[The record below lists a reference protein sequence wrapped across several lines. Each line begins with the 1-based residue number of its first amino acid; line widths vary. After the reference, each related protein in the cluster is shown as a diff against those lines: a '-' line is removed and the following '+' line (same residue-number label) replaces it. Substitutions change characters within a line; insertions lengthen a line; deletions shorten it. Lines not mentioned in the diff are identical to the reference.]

1 MKLLL
6 LTANEF
12 TKIFKRRGLMFFFVL
27 VILNCFLAGLNV
39 YESYTTAGGN
49 FSLETE
55 LDNYRKSAITY
66 KNQLL
71 EYESELPSADESAV
85 SGSSSADASETRST
99 DYKTY
104 NELRFALMEAETYAA
119 VYEKALELNILSRD
133 DWRYSVLYDIINGEM
148 KIACY
153 RVILEAEPD
162 DEDYISTVI
171 CPYLEISSNYTITE
185 ITTKLHNQTQNIE
198 TLWSGVEALDYGSYC
213 KNQIT
218 TLQYDQ
224 AAKQSELEA
233 INRQLEDNPSSIE
246 LAMSKRKAE
255 GVKAAI
261 EGKIEIQTYRYQNGI
276 EFQSWVDRTLDIML
290 DKYDAYISKLN
301 GFVTEEYFHKNGD
314 YYEWAYADYGEYS
327 TLLNAEL
334 QDQLDAVAI
343 GWYSIN
349 NGVEELSVAGST
361 RSNMLGF
368 SDMFTFFAFFAIVI
382 AGVSVSSEHVT
393 RTIYLLLIRPAKR
406 YKVLL
411 SKYLSCI
418 LTTLALIILSF
429 GAYLLASV
437 LICGA
442 GDLSLPY
449 LFVSDGAVVEFD
461 FLRWMLLRV
470 LYCSASVL
478 FLLTMTFTASTVFR
492 NTAFAVSSGL
502 FTFFS
507 PILLSTFFRNSTLY
521 GYLPFPSFNISSF
534 VFNDLVTLAPETIS
548 RMAGEIVVYPTF
560 AFIWLGALTVV
571 CLIIAFATFTKRDV
585 TNT

>member
-198 TLWSGVEALDYGSYC
+198 TLW
-213 KNQIT
+213 
-218 TLQYDQ
+218 
-224 AAKQSELEA
+224 
-233 INRQLEDNPSSIE
+233 
-246 LAMSKRKAE
+246 
-255 GVKAAI
+255 
-261 EGKIEIQTYRYQNGI
+261 
-276 EFQSWVDRTLDIML
+276 
-290 DKYDAYISKLN
+290 
-301 GFVTEEYFHKNGD
+301 
-314 YYEWAYADYGEYS
+314 
-327 TLLNAEL
+327 
-334 QDQLDAVAI
+334 
-343 GWYSIN
+343 
-349 NGVEELSVAGST
+349 
-361 RSNMLGF
+361 
-368 SDMFTFFAFFAIVI
+368 
-382 AGVSVSSEHVT
+382 
-393 RTIYLLLIRPAKR
+393 
-406 YKVLL
+406 
-411 SKYLSCI
+411 
-418 LTTLALIILSF
+418 
-429 GAYLLASV
+429 
-437 LICGA
+437 
-442 GDLSLPY
+442 
-449 LFVSDGAVVEFD
+449 
-461 FLRWMLLRV
+461 
-470 LYCSASVL
+470 
-478 FLLTMTFTASTVFR
+478 
-492 NTAFAVSSGL
+492 
-502 FTFFS
+502 
-507 PILLSTFFRNSTLY
+507 
-521 GYLPFPSFNISSF
+521 
-534 VFNDLVTLAPETIS
+534 
-548 RMAGEIVVYPTF
+548 
-560 AFIWLGALTVV
+560 
-571 CLIIAFATFTKRDV
+571 
-585 TNT
+585 

>member
-276 EFQSWVDRTLDIML
+276 EFQSWVVRTLDIML

-314 YYEWAYADYGEYS
+314 YYEWAYADYSEYS

-334 QDQLDAVAI
+334 QDQLD
-343 GWYSIN
+343 
-349 NGVEELSVAGST
+349 
-361 RSNMLGF
+361 
-368 SDMFTFFAFFAIVI
+368 
-382 AGVSVSSEHVT
+382 
-393 RTIYLLLIRPAKR
+393 TIYLLLIRPAKR

-507 PILLSTFFRNSTLY
+507 SILLSTFFRNSTLY
-521 GYLPFPSFNISSF
+521 GYLPFPYFNISSF

>member
-55 LDNYRKSAITY
+55 LDTYRKSAITY

-255 GVKAAI
+255 GVKARVISMPSFELFEA
-261 EGKIEIQTYRYQNGI
+261 
-276 EFQSWVDRTLDIML
+276 QSDEYKESVMPANVRARVAVEAAATFGWH
-290 DKYDAYISKLN
+290 KYVGL
-301 GFVTEEYFHKNGD
+301 
-314 YYEWAYADYGEYS
+314 
-327 TLLNAEL
+327 
-334 QDQLDAVAI
+334 
-343 GWYSIN
+343 
-349 NGVEELSVAGST
+349 
-361 RSNMLGF
+361 
-368 SDMFTFFAFFAIVI
+368 
-382 AGVSVSSEHVT
+382 
-393 RTIYLLLIRPAKR
+393 
-406 YKVLL
+406 
-411 SKYLSCI
+411 
-418 LTTLALIILSF
+418 
-429 GAYLLASV
+429 
-437 LICGA
+437 
-442 GDLSLPY
+442 
-449 LFVSDGAVVEFD
+449 DGAVIGLDRFGASAPYKLLFQEFG
-461 FLRWMLLRV
+461 
-470 LYCSASVL
+470 
-478 FLLTMTFTASTVFR
+478 FTAENVAA
-492 NTAFAVSSGL
+492 TAKKVIG
-502 FTFFS
+502 
-507 PILLSTFFRNSTLY
+507 
-521 GYLPFPSFNISSF
+521 
-534 VFNDLVTLAPETIS
+534 
-548 RMAGEIVVYPTF
+548 
-560 AFIWLGALTVV
+560 
-571 CLIIAFATFTKRDV
+571 
-585 TNT
+585 

>member
-1 MKLLL
+1 MKLLSF
-6 LTANEF
+6 TVNEF

-39 YESYTTAGGN
+39 YDSSNIAGGS

-55 LDNYRKSAITY
+55 LDDYRKSVITY
-66 KNQLL
+66 QNQLL
-71 EYESELPSADESAV
+71 EYEEELTSSDESTV
-85 SGSSSADASETRST
+85 SGAESDDISDTRST

-104 NELRFALMEAETYAA
+104 NELRFALLEAETYVS

-153 RVILEAEPD
+153 RVILDAEPD
-162 DEDYISTVI
+162 DEDYIATVI

-185 ITTKLHNQTQNIE
+185 ITVKLRNQLQNIE

-233 INRQLEDNPSSIE
+233 INRQLEDNPASIE

-261 EGKIEIQTYRYQNGI
+261 EGKIEIQTYRYENGI

-314 YYEWAYADYGEYS
+314 YYEWAYADYGEYA

-349 NGVEELSVAGST
+349 NGVEELSVADST

-406 YKVLL
+406 YKILL

-418 LTTLALIILSF
+418 LTTMVLIILSF
-429 GAYLLASV
+429 GAYLLASI

-442 GDLSLPY
+442 GDLGLPY
-449 LFVSDGAVVEFD
+449 LFVSEGAVVEFD
-461 FLRWMLLRV
+461 FLHWMLFRV
-470 LYCSASVL
+470 LYCSASIL
-478 FLLTMTFTASTVFR
+478 FLLTLTFTASTVFR

-507 PILLSTFFRNSTLY
+507 SIPLSSFFRNSTLY
-521 GYLPFPSFNISSF
+521 GYLPFPYFNISSF

-548 RMAGEIVVYPTF
+548 RVTGEIVVYPTF
-560 AFIWLGALTVV
+560 ACIWLGGLTVL
-571 CLIIAFATFTKRDV
+571 CLLIAFATFTKRDV

>member
-1 MKLLL
+1 
-6 LTANEF
+6 
-12 TKIFKRRGLMFFFVL
+12 
-27 VILNCFLAGLNV
+27 
-39 YESYTTAGGN
+39 
-49 FSLETE
+49 
-55 LDNYRKSAITY
+55 
-66 KNQLL
+66 
-71 EYESELPSADESAV
+71 
-85 SGSSSADASETRST
+85 
-99 DYKTY
+99 
-104 NELRFALMEAETYAA
+104 
-119 VYEKALELNILSRD
+119 
-133 DWRYSVLYDIINGEM
+133 
-148 KIACY
+148 
-153 RVILEAEPD
+153 
-162 DEDYISTVI
+162 
-171 CPYLEISSNYTITE
+171 
-185 ITTKLHNQTQNIE
+185 
-198 TLWSGVEALDYGSYC
+198 
-213 KNQIT
+213 
-218 TLQYDQ
+218 
-224 AAKQSELEA
+224 
-233 INRQLEDNPSSIE
+233 
-246 LAMSKRKAE
+246 MSKRKAE

-314 YYEWAYADYGEYS
+314 YYEWAYADYSEYS

-507 PILLSTFFRNSTLY
+507 SILLSTFFRNSTLY
-521 GYLPFPSFNISSF
+521 GYLPFPYFNISSF